1 MLTKQKV
8 VEMTEA
14 LAKFAGR
21 ESREACETRIA
32 EMTDAEKIEWLLEK
46 VQRMATSDMYL
57 RLRRYTSQEIE
68 RLYNNTIEK

>member
-1 MLTKQKV
+1 MLTIQKA

-21 ESREACETRIA
+21 ESRKACEESIA

-46 VQRMATSDMYL
+46 VQRTATSDMYQ
-57 RLRRYTSQEIE
+57 RLRRYSKQEIE
-68 RLYNNTIEK
+68 RLYNNTIKK